1 MELNDTFEYA
11 IRKDVR
17 NNAIVREVDE
27 ERHRELWQSVGIGV
41 VLVLALL
48 FSAWQHFELI
58 RHGYRLEDLHRERA
72 EQAEINRH
80 LRLEVE
86 TLRSTQRIEQLAIR
100 QLGMVRPGPDDAV
113 ILERAVPPS
122 APLAS
127 VVAAR

>member
-1 MELNDTFEYA
+1 
-11 IRKDVR
+11 
-17 NNAIVREVDE
+17 VDE
-27 ERHRELWQSVGIGV
+27 ARHRDLWQSVGIGL

-58 RHGYRLEDLHRERA
+58 RHGYRLEDLHREHA

-86 TLRSTQRIEQLAIR
+86 TLRSTARIEKLATQ
-100 QLGMVRPGPDDAV
+100 QLGMVEPGPDDAL
-113 ILERAVPPS
+113 ILERVV
-122 APLAS
+122 APAAPAAS